1 MPTASSCCS
10 SGEPTL
16 VCGGRCI
23 DSCSSV
29 WPILQPVSVDRSCSS
44 RRTGVRLAPP
54 VSRPLLTAPPPAHP
68 RSCNQRRRRHCA
80 DDCGAGRAAEVRPPA
95 AVRGRRQ
102 SRARQPRQVVL
113 TLDLGLISTAS
124 HAFISSRPLAHAA
137 CHVFLGDHVNTTSMV
152 WHANFGACNPDPR
165 HARVTRTP
173 PSPCHPNT
181 TMPRL
186 QNCGKFGGVASEVCH
201 RRAALHLWYG
211 LGLGGFQSK
220 RRPVWH
226 APACNRAHKAGL
238 HGRGSPTFF
247 SFFSLRTTHP
257 GLAFRGDA
265 QALPSPPIP
274 FPIRI
279 ACSLVP
285 FEPPR
290 SSCFSPFV
298 FWLTEVYIPVPFIV
312 SRVAY
317 VPDCRRHPK
326 PRGRTRRPA
335 PRQHR
340 YCWLR
345 LCHAPGSRRV
355 RQQTSSLSL
364 TFSHAFLS
372 TTPPP
377 TCAA

>member
-247 SFFSLRTTHP
+247 LFFHCAQPIPVWPSAVTRKPSLLP
-257 GLAFRGDA
+257 QFRSRFVSHA
-265 QALPSPPIP
+265 RWCPSSPPGAP
-274 FPIRI
+274 AFPP
-279 ACSLVP
+279 L
-285 FEPPR
+285 F
-290 SSCFSPFV
+290 F
-298 FWLTEVYIPVPFIV
+298 
-312 SRVAY
+312 
-317 VPDCRRHPK
+317 
-326 PRGRTRRPA
+326 
-335 PRQHR
+335 
-340 YCWLR
+340 
-345 LCHAPGSRRV
+345 GSRKS
-355 RQQTSSLSL
+355 TSRCLSLSAAWP
-364 TFSHAFLS
+364 TFQTAVATRNPEVARAGLRRGSIDTAGCDFATLLAVGGSGNRHLHYL
-372 TTPPP
+372 
-377 TCAA
+377 